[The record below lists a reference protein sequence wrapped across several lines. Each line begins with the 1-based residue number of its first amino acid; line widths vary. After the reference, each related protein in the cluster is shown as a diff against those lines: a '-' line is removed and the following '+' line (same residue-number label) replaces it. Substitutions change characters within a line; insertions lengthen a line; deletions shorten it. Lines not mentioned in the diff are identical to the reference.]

1 MCERDKTKT
10 DDDDVNIH
18 EHEDQDDDDV
28 ERDVDVER
36 GWVLVLTMLIIFHPP
51 RNSQKRKRRLLD
63 KAKDKDA
70 RRSGSGRRG

>member
-36 GWVLVLTMLIIFHPP
+36 GWVLGPLFTRSLKVEFPLGT
-51 RNSQKRKRRLLD
+51 NGDGTKYKQKFWS
-63 KAKDKDA
+63 A
-70 RRSGSGRRG
+70 